1 MSSQVYSLVV
11 VLPKTPLKERISL
24 PCERLGMGLGA
35 GWAVG
40 LAVAWS
46 GQLWVG
52 GRQGAGPVP
61 TSGQDLTRVPPAAR
75 RSFYVYA
82 GILALLNLLQG
93 LGSAL
98 LCADVI
104 EGLW

>member
-1 MSSQVYSLVV
+1 MSPQVYSLVV

-46 GQLWVG
+46 GRLWVG
-52 GRQGAGPVP
+52 GKQGAGPVP
-61 TSGQDLTRVPPAAR
+61 TPGQDLMRAHPAAR

>member
-1 MSSQVYSLVV
+1 M
-11 VLPKTPLKERISL
+11 R
-24 PCERLGMGLGA
+24 A
-35 GWAVG
+35 H
-40 LAVAWS
+40 
-46 GQLWVG
+46 
-52 GRQGAGPVP
+52 
-61 TSGQDLTRVPPAAR
+61 PAAR